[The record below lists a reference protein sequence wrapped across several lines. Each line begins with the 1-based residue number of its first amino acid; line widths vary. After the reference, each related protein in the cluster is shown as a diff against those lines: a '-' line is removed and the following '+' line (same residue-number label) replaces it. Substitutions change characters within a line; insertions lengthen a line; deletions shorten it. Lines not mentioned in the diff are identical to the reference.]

1 MSPSRP
7 EVLDEAERI
16 RLVYAKRENRGRYSF
31 FNQAYLLALQE
42 VEREMLALLG
52 RALDRTGSR
61 DLSATRVLDVGCGGG
76 YWLRRLI
83 DWGVAPAN
91 AHGMDLL
98 PDRVERARTHL
109 PAACD
114 IRLADGQAIPWPD
127 GHFGLVSQFVMFSSV
142 LSDEVRAAI
151 AREMLRVTA
160 PGGHILWYDFHVDNP
175 RNRDVRGVRL
185 GEVRRLFPG
194 CGVEARRVTV
204 APPLARKLLPRFA
217 GVYEVVRLVPGV
229 RTHWVGVVANQVQG
243 VARVS

>member
-1 MSPSRP
+1 MSTPRP
-7 EVLDEAERI
+7 NAFDEVERI
-16 RLVYAKRENRGRYSF
+16 RAAYAKRQNLGRYSF
-31 FNQAYLLALQE
+31 FNRAYLLAIQE

-52 RALDRTGSR
+52 RALNRNGSR
-61 DLSATRVLDVGCGGG
+61 DLSTVRALDVGCGGG

-98 PDRVERARTHL
+98 PDRVERARSHL

-142 LSDEVRAAI
+142 LSPEVRSAI
-151 AREMLRVTA
+151 AGEMLRVTA
-160 PGGHILWYDFHVDNP
+160 PGGLILWYDFHVDNP
-175 RNRDVRGVRL
+175 RNPDVKGVTM

-194 CGVEARRVTV
+194 CAIEARRVTV
-204 APPLARKLLPRFA
+204 APPLARVLLPRF
-217 GVYEVVRLVPGV
+217 GVVYNLVRMVPGV
-229 RTHWVGVVANQVQG
+229 RTHWVAVIRAGD
-243 VARVS
+243 